1 MPQLKPI
8 WKRSMVLV
16 LNAFNTYYFYA
27 LFATAS
33 TQITP
38 PSSLIMPF
46 VGIGVD
52 STFLFSILRSGSN
65 ER

>member
-1 MPQLKPI
+1 MPQLRPT

-33 TQITP
+33 AQITP

-52 STFLFSILRSGSN
+52 STFLYSILRSDSN
-65 ER
+65 DR